1 MIEYSFTGFEIE
13 QTVFQ
18 IYKINNTWGTSNPI
32 TISKIII
39 DSRGIWYQGRGES
52 IYLGPNDLFENKDAT
67 LLECVLRNEAENKCG
82 VK

>member
-1 MIEYSFTGFEIE
+1 MIEYQFTGFEIG

-18 IYKINNTWGTSNPI
+18 IYQLNNTWGTSSPI

-52 IYLGPNDLFENKDAT
+52 VYLDPKDIFENRDAA
-67 LLECVLRNEAENKCG
+67 LLECVLRNEARNKQ
-82 VK
+82 